1 MFLLKVIGIA
11 FVAVVGHSVLKY
23 SKQEFAGFVLIGAGC
38 IILILLS
45 EKIGEAITAFQGIA
59 QKANLDSTV
68 FSMILKIIGIGYIT
82 EYSVSLCEDSGCTSI
97 GKKIELAGKIT
108 IFLMAIPIITG
119 IIDLLGGIM

>member
-1 MFLLKVIGIA
+1 MFLLKIIGIA
-11 FVAVVGHSVLKY
+11 FVAVVGYNVLKY

-45 EKIGEAITAFQGIA
+45 EKIAEAVTVFQGIA
-59 QKANLDSTV
+59 QKANLNSAV

-82 EYSVSLCEDSGCTSI
+82 EYSVSLCEDNGCSSI

-108 IFLMAIPIITG
+108 IFLMAIPIISG
-119 IIDLLGGIM
+119 IIELIGGIL

>member
-11 FVAVVGHSVLKY
+11 FVAVVGHNVLKY
-23 SKQEFAGFVLIGAGC
+23 SKQEFASFVLIGAGC

-45 EKIGEAITAFQGIA
+45 EKISEAITAFQGIA
-59 QKANLDSTV
+59 QKANLDSSV
-68 FSMILKIIGIGYIT
+68 FAMILKIIGIGYIT
-82 EYSVSLCEDSGCTSI
+82 EYSVSLCEDSGCSSI

-119 IIDLLGGIM
+119 IIELLGGIM

>member
-1 MFLLKVIGIA
+1 MFLLKIIGIA
-11 FVAVVGHSVLKY
+11 FVAVVGYNVLKY

-45 EKIGEAITAFQGIA
+45 EKIAEAVTVFQGIA
-59 QKANLDSTV
+59 QKANLNDAV

-82 EYSVSLCEDSGCTSI
+82 EYSVSLCKDNGCSSI

-108 IFLMAIPIITG
+108 IFLMAIPIISG
-119 IIDLLGGIM
+119 IIELIGGIL